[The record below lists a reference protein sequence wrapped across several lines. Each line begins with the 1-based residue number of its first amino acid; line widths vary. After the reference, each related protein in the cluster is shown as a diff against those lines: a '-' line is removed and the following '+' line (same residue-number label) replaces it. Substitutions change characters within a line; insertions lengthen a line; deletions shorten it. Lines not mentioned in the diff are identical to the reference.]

1 LVRFARSKSE
11 GRRRESKPRSNSTIR
26 CVARHEP
33 YGSVPAIAPQNM
45 YFIYILENTKCKLY
59 IGFTTDLRERFK
71 RHNNGEVKSTKPYR
85 PWKLIFYEAYIS
97 KKDAMRREEYLKTA
111 KGRTTI
117 KTMLKETL
125 VI

>member
-1 LVRFARSKSE
+1 MGF
-11 GRRRESKPRSNSTIR
+11 ESLSRSNSTIR

-33 YGSVPAIAPQNM
+33 YGSVPAPEPPNM
-45 YFIYILENTKCKLY
+45 YYIYILKNKDRKLY
-59 IGFTTDLRERFK
+59 IGFTTNLKSRFLK
-71 RHNNGEVKSTKPYR
+71 HNSGSVKSTKPYR

-97 KKDAMRREEYLKTA
+97 KKDAQRREEYLKTA

-125 VI
+125 E